1 VLRLVNSQRDP
12 FIVKKIGS
20 QVDPLIFFD
29 CMDLKLILVFSW
41 ISSSLF
47 HFHLWIPCWSFI
59 FAWLYS
65 YLASCFVFF
74 KKKTNI
80 FWWYLSFPYKY
91 TIQNQRK
98 FSISLYYEYSKSCHN
113 SILTI
118 FSNLFLQIKYIKE

>member
-1 VLRLVNSQRDP
+1 MLILVNSQRNP

-65 YLASCFVFF
+65 YLASCLVFL
-74 KKKTNI
+74 KKKQMFSDDIFHFFTNI
-80 FWWYLSFPYKY
+80 LYKIKENFQYLC
-91 TIQNQRK
+91 TM
-98 FSISLYYEYSKSCHN
+98 SIAKSCHN

-118 FSNLFLQIKYIKE
+118 FSNLFFQIKYIKE